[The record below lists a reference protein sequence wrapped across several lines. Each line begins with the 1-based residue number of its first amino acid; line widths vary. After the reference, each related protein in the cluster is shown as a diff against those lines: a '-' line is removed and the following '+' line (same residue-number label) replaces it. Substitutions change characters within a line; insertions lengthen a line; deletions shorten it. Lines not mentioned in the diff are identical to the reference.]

1 MLDRHHVT
9 NNIDQVFSPHHN
21 AGDIFDKVIY
31 IAFLLEHF
39 MSNFF

>member
-21 AGDIFDKVIY
+21 AGDIFDKVIDT
-31 IAFLLEHF
+31 LHF
-39 MSNFF
+39 SLNIS